1 MHECFVSASIDFTGA
16 TRATFLSY
24 VSSYIR
30 AVEIGHYPVGG
41 FSSTQV
47 FSQ

>member
-1 MHECFVSASIDFTGA
+1 MNVLFRFPLTS
-16 TRATFLSY
+16 RAALLSY
-24 VSSYIR
+24 VSFYIR

-41 FSSTQV
+41 FSNTQV